1 MTNIFE
7 VILCSFLSLVTLFL
21 LTKVLGNRQMSQ
33 LTMFDYIAGI
43 SIGSIA
49 AEIASH
55 PEDGFFQGIVAMA
68 VYAGVTLLMN
78 LLHDKSIVLR
88 RFFLG
93 EPLVLY
99 DNGTLYYSNL
109 KKAKLDLT
117 EFMTE
122 CRGSGF
128 FDLTKLQMVI
138 LEVNGKLS
146 FLPAETERPLTPS
159 DMNMAPKQQR
169 PVITVVMDG
178 KLLPQGLEAT
188 GNNEAWLQKQIQSQG
203 FSGLEDIFLGTV
215 DTDNNLALFEKNE
228 NQQSRNYYG

>member
-1 MTNIFE
+1 MSNILE
-7 VILCSFLSLVTLFL
+7 VILGSFLSIASLFL

-49 AEIASH
+49 AEAACH
-55 PEDGFFQGIVAMA
+55 PEDSFFQGIVAMA
-68 VYAGVTLLMN
+68 VFAGVTLLIN
-78 LLHDKSIVLR
+78 LINDKSPTLR

-93 EPLVLY
+93 TPLVLY
-99 DNGTLYYSNL
+99 DNGTLYYKNL
-109 KKAKLDLT
+109 KKSKLDLT
-117 EFMTE
+117 EFMTQ

-159 DMNMAPKQQR
+159 DMNLAPEQQR
-169 PVITVVMDG
+169 PVITVVTDG
-178 KLLPQGLEAT
+178 TLLPKGLEAT
-188 GNNEAWLQKQIQSQG
+188 GNNEAWLRKQIQAQG

-215 DTDNNLALFEKNE
+215 DTNNNLVLYEKNE
-228 NQQSRNYYG
+228 DKQGRYYYG